1 MIQQRRAK
9 QWQGNQISKLV
20 MKIIS
25 ILSTLAKKYYI
36 IIWLK
41 CICAIA
47 MYSTSPL
54 DFLTFEII
62 IVFPLRPIPFMHSDF
77 GKGEPKKKV

>member
-1 MIQQRRAK
+1 
-9 QWQGNQISKLV
+9 
-20 MKIIS
+20 
-25 ILSTLAKKYYI
+25 
-36 IIWLK
+36 
-41 CICAIA
+41 